1 MSPAALLLLGS
12 AENVDLLRQLKLRKS
27 EAVAQLYQK
36 YGALLFGLINNVVP
50 DRELAENMLL
60 EVFLL
65 ACNRVHDFPDDSINL
80 GVWLLVLARNHVVCY
95 QKCSNNLGQPSLNLE
110 APVLFQGE
118 AALTGFDQ
126 LPQLQEAFLRLP
138 QQSRA
143 ALELAWRDG
152 LSYKEISEKL
162 QQPTAT
168 AKAMISEGLT
178 RVHNL

>member
-80 GVWLLVLARNHVVCY
+80 GVWLLVL
-95 QKCSNNLGQPSLNLE
+95 GQPSLNLE